1 MYILFAKKVYT
12 FYVKSIMFFDEKYIL
27 FLWKVYIFSIKGIIV
42 LFEGYNLSMKKVVSD
57 PEKCKLFSTC
67 LQHAAASARW
77 NF

>member
-1 MYILFAKKVYT
+1 
-12 FYVKSIMFFDEKYIL
+12 MFFIEKYIL

-42 LFEGYNLSMKKVVSD
+42 LFERYSLSMKKVVSD